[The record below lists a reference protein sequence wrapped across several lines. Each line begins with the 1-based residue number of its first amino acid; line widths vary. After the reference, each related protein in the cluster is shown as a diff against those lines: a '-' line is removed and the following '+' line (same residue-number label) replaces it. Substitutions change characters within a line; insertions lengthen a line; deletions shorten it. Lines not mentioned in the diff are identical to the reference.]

1 MSYSEIIHC
10 WLFHLIFFWPTN
22 PNVHPNVAVNVSP
35 GVLRFA
41 ASPCILCEGFPW
53 SGQLLQSVVLLWL
66 LVGVHFNA
74 KTKPTR
80 RTRLEHR
87 QWLLAEK
94 SRLPIHPRAFRGFSR
109 TRKERLL
116 VGLCF
121 PTTRIAWVLDLGDC
135 ATSDGK
141 NKGKSSKRW
150 LGYAWTEAYMLLIC
164 EHIAIYI
171 FRFVQFFLDF
181 SNLSWFLKSFALFVQ
196 RK

>member
-1 MSYSEIIHC
+1 MSSPKLQ
-10 WLFHLIFFWPTN
+10 WMW
-22 PNVHPNVAVNVSP
+22 VRVS
-35 GVLRFA
+35 LRFA
-41 ASPCILCEGFPW
+41 ASPCILCEGFSW
-53 SGQLLQSVVLLWL
+53 SGQLQSVVLLWF

-94 SRLPIHPRAFRGFSR
+94 SWLPIHPRAFRGFSR

-116 VGLCF
+116 VGSCF

-135 ATSDGK
+135 ATSDGE

-171 FRFVQFFLDF
+171 YIYSGLFSFFL
-181 SNLSWFLKSFALFVQ
+181 LLKSFALFVQ